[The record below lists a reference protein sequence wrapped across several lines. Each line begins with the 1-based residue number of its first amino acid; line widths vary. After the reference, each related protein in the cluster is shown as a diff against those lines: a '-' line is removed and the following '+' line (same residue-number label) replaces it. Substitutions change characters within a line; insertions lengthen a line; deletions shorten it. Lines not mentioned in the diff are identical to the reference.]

1 MPLPR
6 TDRAQ
11 HADHRRGRSE
21 ADRLGGPEGNERL
34 TALTGAALLVL
45 FAAEG
50 VTLLSLG
57 RLLYWHYFL
66 GFLLIGPVC
75 LKIAATV
82 YRFTRYYARRE
93 PYVRKGPPHPLLR
106 IIGPFIVLST
116 IAVLGT
122 GVMLGLQKQPHLYFG
137 YSLVFIH
144 KLVFIGWAALMTV
157 HVLAYLPRL
166 PRLLA
171 ADALPGRAA
180 RAVGGRG
187 PRYAVFVLALGAG
200 LLLAAWGGPL
210 SSSWRR

>member
-1 MPLPR
+1 MTLPR
-6 TDRAQ
+6 TEPSP
-11 HADHRRGRSE
+11 HRRPTTSS
-21 ADRLGGPEGNERL
+21 DRGGPDGNERL
-34 TALTGAALLVL
+34 TALTGAVLLIL

-50 VTLLSLG
+50 LTLLQLG
-57 RLLYWHYFL
+57 RLLYWHYLL

-75 LKIAATV
+75 LKIASTV
-82 YRFTRYYARRE
+82 YRFTRYYTRQE
-93 PYVRKGPPHPLLR
+93 PYVRKGPPRPLLR

-122 GVMLGLQKQPHLYFG
+122 GVLLALEKQPETYLG

-144 KLVFIGWAALMTV
+144 KVSFLGWAALMTI

-171 ADALPGRAA
+171 ADAVAGRTA

-187 PRYAVFVLALGAG
+187 LRYSLVLLALGAG
-200 LLLAAWGGPL
+200 AALAAWGVHL
-210 SSSWRR
+210 ASAWHR